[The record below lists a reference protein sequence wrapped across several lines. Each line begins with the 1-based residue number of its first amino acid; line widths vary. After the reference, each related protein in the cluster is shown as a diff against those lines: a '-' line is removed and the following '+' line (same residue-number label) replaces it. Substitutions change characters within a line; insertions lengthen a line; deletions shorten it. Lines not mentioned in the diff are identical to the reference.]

1 MINMN
6 LKYFR
11 KAILL
16 IHGFAG
22 GNYDYGEIGN
32 DLELYSNFDVYTFTL
47 PGHEK
52 MIIDKVTK
60 RINQKSRTRCLFNRR
75 RNRKNNQ

>member
-1 MINMN
+1 MK
-6 LKYFR
+6 LFR

-22 GNYDYGEIGN
+22 GNYDYGSLGN

-47 PGHEK
+47 PGHDK
-52 MIIDKVTK
+52 MIIDKK
-60 RINQKSRTRCLFNRR
+60 FLLSKSVFLKEFHLIFWYFI
-75 RNRKNNQ
+75 